1 MKQLQDTLLRLG
13 VHTETEYPLSRH
25 SSFRIGGNAALAV
38 FPKTR
43 EELIASLTVLS
54 DRGIPFLTVGKASN
68 VVFSDAGF
76 AGAVLFTTAMREICV
91 EGTTI
96 RADAGVTLYA
106 LAVAAEKASLSGL
119 EFAHGIPGTL
129 GGAVVMNAGA
139 YGGSIKDVCIKSEY
153 YDPTNGK
160 IGEFAGDAQAFA
172 YRQSIYEKHPD
183 YVVLGAELRGVKD
196 DPEAI
201 RARME
206 DYKQRRRATQP
217 LEYPSAGSV
226 FKRPEGYFAG
236 KLIEDC
242 GLKGSRV
249 GGAEVSEK
257 HAGFIVNRGG
267 ATAEDVRLLVERIQ
281 TTVLAQT
288 GVALEPEI
296 RFL

>member
-1 MKQLQDTLLRLG
+1 MEQLRNALLRLG

-25 SSFRIGGNAALAV
+25 SSFRIGGNASLAI

-43 EELIASLTVLS
+43 EEMLVSLQMLTE
-54 DRGIPFLTVGKASN
+54 REIPFLTVGKASN

-76 AGAVLFTTAMREICV
+76 SGAVLFTTAFRDCIVEENTIC
-91 EGTTI
+91 
-96 RADAGVTLYA
+96 AAAGITLYS
-106 LAVAAEKASLSGL
+106 LAVAAEKASISGL

-129 GGAVVMNAGA
+129 GGAVMMNAGA
-139 YGGSIKDVCIKSEY
+139 YGGSMQDVCVKSEY
-153 YDPTNGK
+153 FDTESGK
-160 IGEFAGDAQAFA
+160 IGEFIGTEQEYS
-172 YRQSIYEKHPD
+172 YRKSIYSSRPN
-183 YVVLGAELRGVKD
+183 YVILGATLQGKAD
-196 DPEAI
+196 DPCAI

-206 DYKQRRRATQP
+206 DYKQRRRTTQP

-226 FKRPEGYFAG
+226 FKRPQGYFAG

-242 GLKGSRV
+242 GLKGCRE

-267 ATAEDVRLLVERIQ
+267 ATAEDVKRLVERIQ
-281 TTVLAQT
+281 RTVLEKT
-288 GVALEPEI
+288 GVALETEI